1 MMHYRSKLDQFIYG
15 LHCNNPFA
23 SKFVVE
29 VCVVAKQREKGD
41 DVDKII
47 IRSLFCS
54 LMSCVYCCGNACV
67 LCCVMNRDK
76 IFFQRVVV

>member
-1 MMHYRSKLDQFIYG
+1 MQSKHVMHYRSKLDQFNLW

-29 VCVVAKQREKGD
+29 VCVVAAKGD

-47 IRSLFCS
+47 FRSCS
-54 LMSCVYCCGNACV
+54 AVCCLAYVVFKWTYFV
-67 LCCVMNRDK
+67 LRDGQIDSK
-76 IFFQRVVV
+76 S